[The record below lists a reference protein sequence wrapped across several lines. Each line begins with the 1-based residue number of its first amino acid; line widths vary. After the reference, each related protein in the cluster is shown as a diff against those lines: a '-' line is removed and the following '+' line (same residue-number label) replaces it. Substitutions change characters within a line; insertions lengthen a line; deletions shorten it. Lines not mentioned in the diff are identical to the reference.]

1 MSKKSNGKKSGEIL
15 RRALKYIGRYR
26 LLLPVSALF
35 AVVTVAF
42 SLYIPVL
49 VGDAI
54 DLITGKGEVNLG
66 SVLQILL
73 TAGILVGGAA
83 LAQWITATLNN
94 RIALGVVR
102 DIRND
107 AFARLEA
114 LPLSYHDTH
123 RAGDTVNRIINDAE
137 QLADGLLLGFT
148 QLLTGVLTIVITLGI
163 MIYLNWIVALVVFV
177 LTPISLLVARFI
189 ASRTFNM
196 FKARAEAEAKTTA
209 HVNEMLANQKVVKAF
224 SREAASQKRFDELNG
239 GLRKASLTAIFFS
252 SLTNP
257 TTRFVNSLV
266 YAAVA
271 LVGAILVL
279 TNNGEGVALLTVGQL
294 AALLSYANQYTK
306 PFNEISGV
314 VTEFQNAL
322 ASAGRILE
330 IIDEPC
336 EIPDAADARV
346 LGEAEGN
353 VSLCDVKFSYTP
365 EKPLIEGLS
374 LEVTSGKRVAIVGPT
389 GCGKTTLINLLMRFY
404 DVTGGEIAV
413 DGTDIRNIT
422 RHSLRKNY
430 GMVLQDTWLS
440 PASVKDN
447 IKMGKPDATDEE
459 VIAAAKAAHAH
470 SFIKRLK
477 NGYDTLVGEGGEELS
492 QGQKQ
497 LICITRVMLCLPPM
511 LILDEATSSIDTR
524 TEIRIQK
531 AFSEMMKGR
540 TSFVVAHRLSTVM
553 DSDLILVMRDG
564 NIVETGTHDELVS
577 RGGFYFELYNSQFAK

>member
-1 MSKKSNGKKSGEIL
+1 MSKKNGRGGARVL
-15 RRALKYIGRYR
+15 RRALKYIGKYR
-26 LLLPVSALF
+26 LLLPVSAIF
-35 AVVTVAF
+35 TVITVAL

-54 DLITGKGEVNLG
+54 DLITGAGEVKLDAM
-66 SVLQILL
+66 LEILIF
-73 TAGILVGGAA
+73 AAILVGGAA
-83 LAQWITATLNN
+83 LSQWICSTLNN

-107 AFARLEA
+107 AFERLER
-114 LPLSYHDTH
+114 LPLSYHDSH
-123 RAGDTVNRIINDAE
+123 RTGDTVNRIINDAE

-148 QLLTGVLTIVITLGI
+148 QLLSGILTIVITLGI
-163 MIYLNWIVALVVFV
+163 MIYLNWAVALVVFV
-177 LTPISLLVARFI
+177 LTPISLLVAKFI

-196 FKARAEAEAKTTA
+196 FKLRAEAEAKTTS
-209 HVNEMLANQKVVKAF
+209 HVNEMLSNQKIVKAF
-224 SREAASQKRFDELNG
+224 SHEDESQAKFDELNG
-239 GLRKASLTAIFFS
+239 SLQARSLKAIFFS

-257 TTRFVNSLV
+257 LTRFVNSLV

-271 LVGAILVL
+271 LVGALLVL
-279 TNNGEGVALLTVGQL
+279 TDNGAGAALLTVGEL

-336 EIPDAADARV
+336 EIPDAKDAVV
-346 LGEAEGN
+346 LGEAEGE
-353 VSLCDVKFSYTP
+353 VSLSDVSFSYTP
-365 EKPLIEGLS
+365 ERPLIEGIS
-374 LEVTSGKRVAIVGPT
+374 LEVTRGKRVAIVGPT

-404 DVTGGEIAV
+404 DVTGGGISV
-413 DGTDIRNIT
+413 DGTDIRDIT

-440 PASVKDN
+440 PASVRDN

-477 NGYDTLVGEGGEELS
+477 NGYDTRIGEGGEELS

-531 AFSEMMKGR
+531 AFSEMMRGR

-564 NIVETGTHDELVS
+564 NIVETGTHEELLA
-577 RGGFYFELYNSQFAK
+577 RGGFYFELFNSQFAK

>member
-1 MSKKSNGKKSGEIL
+1 MSKKNGRGGARVL
-15 RRALKYIGRYR
+15 RRALKYIGKYR
-26 LLLPVSALF
+26 LLLPVSAIF
-35 AVVTVAF
+35 TVITVAL

-54 DLITGKGEVNLG
+54 DLITGAGEVKLDA
-66 SVLQILL
+66 ILEIL
-73 TAGILVGGAA
+73 IFAAILVGGAA
-83 LAQWITATLNN
+83 LSQWICSTLNN

-107 AFARLEA
+107 AFERLER
-114 LPLSYHDTH
+114 LPLSYHDSH
-123 RAGDTVNRIINDAE
+123 RTGDTVNRIINDAE

-148 QLLTGVLTIVITLGI
+148 QLLSGILTIVITLGI
-163 MIYLNWIVALVVFV
+163 MIYLNWAVALVVFV
-177 LTPISLLVARFI
+177 LTPISLLVAKFI

-196 FKARAEAEAKTTA
+196 FKLRAEAEAKTTS
-209 HVNEMLANQKVVKAF
+209 HVNEMLSNQKIVKAF
-224 SREAASQKRFDELNG
+224 SHEDESQAKFDELNG
-239 GLRKASLTAIFFS
+239 SLQARSLKAIFFS

-257 TTRFVNSLV
+257 LTRFVNSLV

-271 LVGAILVL
+271 LVGALLVL
-279 TNNGEGVALLTVGQL
+279 TDNGAGAALLTVGEL

-336 EIPDAADARV
+336 EIPDGADAVV
-346 LGEAEGN
+346 LGVAEGD
-353 VSLCDVKFSYTP
+353 VSLSDVSFSYTP
-365 EKPLIEGLS
+365 EIPLIEGIS
-374 LEVTSGKRVAIVGPT
+374 LEVTRGKRVAIVGPT

-404 DVTGGEIAV
+404 DVTGGGISV
-413 DGTDIRNIT
+413 DGTDIRDIT

-440 PASVKDN
+440 PASVRDN

-459 VIAAAKAAHAH
+459 VIAAARAAHAH

-477 NGYDTLVGEGGEELS
+477 NGYDTRIGEGGEELS

-531 AFSEMMKGR
+531 AFSEMMRGR

-564 NIVETGTHDELVS
+564 NIVETGTHEELLA
-577 RGGFYFELYNSQFAK
+577 RGGFYFELFNSQFAK

>member
-1 MSKKSNGKKSGEIL
+1 MSKKNTNGKTL
-15 RRALKYIGRYR
+15 RRALKYIGKYKW
-26 LLLPVSALF
+26 LLPISALF
-35 AVVTVAF
+35 AVATVAMT
-42 SLYIPVL
+42 LYIPVL
-49 VGDAI
+49 IGDAI
-54 DLITGKGEVNLG
+54 DLITGAGEVKLEKIA
-66 SVLQILL
+66 SILWIAAL
-73 TAGILVGGAA
+73 LIGCTA
-83 LAQWITATLNN
+83 LAQWITSTINN
-94 RIALGVVR
+94 RIAFGVVR

-107 AFARLEA
+107 AFRRLER

-123 RAGDTVNRIINDAE
+123 KRGDTVNRVINDAE
-137 QLADGLLLGFT
+137 QLSDGLLLGFT
-148 QLLTGVLTIVITLGI
+148 QLLTGVLTIVLTLGI
-163 MIYLNWIVALVVFV
+163 MIYLNWIVAAVVFV
-177 LTPISLLVARFI
+177 LTPISLFVAKFI
-189 ASRTFNM
+189 ASRTFSM
-196 FKARAEAEAKTTA
+196 FKARSEREAATTA
-209 HVNEMLANQKVVKAF
+209 HVNEMLSNQKTVKAF
-224 SREAASQKRFDELNG
+224 AHEAKATERFDELNG
-239 GLRKASLTAIFFS
+239 GLEKASLKAIFFS

-279 TNNGEGVALLTVGQL
+279 TKNADGEAMLTVGGL

-330 IIDEPC
+330 IIDEPE
-336 EIPDAADARV
+336 EIPDAPDAVV
-346 LGEAEGN
+346 LDEAEGN
-353 VSLCDVKFSYTP
+353 VSLSDVSFSYTP
-365 EKPLIEGLS
+365 DKPLIEGIS
-374 LEVTSGKRVAIVGPT
+374 LEVTRGKRVAIVGPT

-404 DVTGGEIAV
+404 DVTGGGIAV
-413 DGTDIRNIT
+413 DGTDIRSIT

-440 PASVKDN
+440 PASVRDN
-447 IKMGKPDATDEE
+447 IRMGKPDATDEE

-477 NGYDTLVGEGGEELS
+477 NGYDTMVGEGGEELS

-497 LICITRVMLCLPPM
+497 LLCITRVMLCLPPM

-531 AFSEMMKGR
+531 AFAEMMKGR

-564 NIVETGTHDELVS
+564 NIVETGTHDELVA
-577 RGGFYFELYNSQFAK
+577 RGGFYCELYNSQFAK